1 MRILV
6 YIMTTP
12 IIKLSSFDIVKRR
25 NRSPKKTDPKPI
37 TKLSSFNTVK
47 RRHSGN
53 AELFTLGQDL
63 HIVVDRSSSMQ
74 SMEDAPANQIRAL
87 LIDQKKIADDTGKTI
102 RVTLTV
108 FDDVAETYMENVDI
122 STYDI
127 PQIDWFQDVLKP
139 RGCTRFYDTMIE
151 CLANQ
156 RSRVNNWDVSPKL
169 RKLNPIIN
177 RTIYVLTDGYDNRSG
192 LSITN
197 LRSAMKTNKLV
208 GSFNAVFLAAN
219 LGNAQE
225 IGASM
230 GFNPNTSL
238 TIDAGRQR
246 SSNGMQAANSLLR
259 AISSGSSAPP
269 GFTQLQRQSSQP
281 VDHIT
286 APTNLR
292 IRRTRNAIPV
302 GISSTSPPSSP
313 SFLPCLSRC

>member
-1 MRILV
+1 MIGF
-6 YIMTTP
+6 
-12 IIKLSSFDIVKRR
+12 KLFL
-25 NRSPKKTDPKPI
+25 N
-37 TKLSSFNTVK
+37 
-47 RRHSGN
+47 
-53 AELFTLGQDL
+53 LGA
-63 HIVVDRSSSMQ
+63 
-74 SMEDAPANQIRAL
+74 AP
-87 LIDQKKIADDTGKTI
+87 DSDT
-102 RVTLTV
+102 
-108 FDDVAETYMENVDI
+108 
-122 STYDI
+122 
-127 PQIDWFQDVLKP
+127 
-139 RGCTRFYDTMIE
+139 IE
-151 CLANQ
+151 CSNQ
-156 RSRVNNWDVSPKL
+156 RSRVNDWDVSPKL

-177 RTIYVLTDGYDNRSG
+177 RTIYELTDGYDNRSG

-197 LRSAMKTNKLV
+197 LRSAMKTNKLF

-286 APTNLR
+286 APINLR

-302 GISSTSPPSSP
+302 GIHFKTFIAFISYPVCPMLNIINYLKTT
-313 SFLPCLSRC
+313 FFNVW